1 MQKIVYVFKE
11 EFVSTLVPLDQKL
24 LNTFPAHL
32 ECITCNIYER
42 NRSVN
47 ADKTVKIAIRG

>member
-1 MQKIVYVFKE
+1 MHKIIYVLKE
-11 EFVSTLVPLDQKL
+11 EFVSTLVPLDQNL

-42 NRSVN
+42 NRLVN
-47 ADKTVKIAIRG
+47 ADKTVKNAIRG